1 MIEGASKTPFLTF
14 MRTRV
19 WEPAGMVS
27 TRDDDPAAIVPNR
40 AGKYREV
47 DGKIVN
53 ATMVDMSNRMG
64 AGGFLTNAI
73 DMGKYIEALLAG
85 RLVKPETLKRMMTPA
100 RLKDGQQIQYG
111 LGWGMEIEPW
121 KNDQWVFHGG
131 SSPGASGLITVMPAH
146 RFAVIFLTNLES
158 IPDRG
163 DLAEDIA
170 RLVLDFGPRKQ

>member
-1 MIEGASKTPFLTF
+1 MRKDAGQAVGEAKAVWQHIFVARDAEFFLEILVAVQNMSDDRLGTGDVDVVFIHARTGREPPASPRAARRGLSASSPRPDRATLA
-14 MRTRV
+14 
-19 WEPAGMVS
+19 EALES

-100 RLKDGQQIQYG
+100 RLKDGQQIQ
-111 LGWGMEIEPW
+111 
-121 KNDQWVFHGG
+121 
-131 SSPGASGLITVMPAH
+131 
-146 RFAVIFLTNLES
+146 
-158 IPDRG
+158 
-163 DLAEDIA
+163 
-170 RLVLDFGPRKQ
+170 